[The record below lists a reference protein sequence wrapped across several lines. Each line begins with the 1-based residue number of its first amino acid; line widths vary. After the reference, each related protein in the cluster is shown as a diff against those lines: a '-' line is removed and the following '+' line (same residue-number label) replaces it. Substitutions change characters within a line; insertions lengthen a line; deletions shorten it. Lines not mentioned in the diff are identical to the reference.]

1 MVNTSLYNNLFPTSN
16 RNAKGGSKNTPKKL
30 INIFNEKKELLVAT
44 FANLIFQ
51 LGITYYVMEK
61 SKVND
66 KNIESS
72 RQKIFL
78 YFLIQILIIIIL
90 AVLPLS
96 SIIKFLLFVIF
107 SYTLGLELSIVKY
120 YTSEDIIKFA
130 LLGTV
135 SIFAIMFAIGTFLI
149 LTGINLGFKFGLVLF
164 YLLLVLILLFLLELF
179 TNAISLFHKFLA
191 LLTILLFSV
200 YIIYDTNRI
209 LQRNYYGDFITASLD
224 YYLDILNIFVKLVS
238 LDSNN

>member
-16 RNAKGGSKNTPKKL
+16 RNAKGGSKNTPKKI

-51 LGITYYVMEK
+51 LGITYFTMEK
-61 SKVND
+61 TEVND

-90 AVLPLS
+90 ALLPLS

-107 SYTLGLELSIVKY
+107 SYTFGLELSVVKY

-135 SIFAIMFAIGTFLI
+135 SIFALMFAIGTFLI

-164 YLLLVLILLFLLELF
+164 YLLLILILLRLLEIF
-179 TNAISLFHKFLA
+179 TNAMSGFHKFLA
-191 LLTILLFSV
+191 LISILLFSV
-200 YIIYDTNRI
+200 YIMFDTNVI
-209 LQRNYYGDFITASLD
+209 LQRNYYGDFITASMD
-224 YYLDILNIFVKLVS
+224 YYLDILNIFINIIS
-238 LDSNN
+238 FNNN

>member
-1 MVNTSLYNNLFPTSN
+1 MVNTSLYNNLFTTSN
-16 RNAKGGSKNTPKKL
+16 RNAKGGSKKTPKKI

-51 LGITYYVMEK
+51 LGITYFTMEK
-61 SKVND
+61 TEVND

-90 AVLPLS
+90 AILPLT

-107 SYTLGLELSIVKY
+107 SYTFGLELSVVKY

-135 SIFAIMFAIGTFLI
+135 SIFALMFAIGTFLI
-149 LTGINLGFKFGLVLF
+149 ITGINLGFQFGLVLF
-164 YLLLVLILLFLLELF
+164 YLLLILILLRLMEIF
-179 TNAISLFHKFLA
+179 TNATSGFHKFLA
-191 LLTILLFSV
+191 IITILLFSV
-200 YIIYDTNRI
+200 YIMFDTNVI
-209 LQRNYYGDFITASLD
+209 LQRHYYGDFITASMD
-224 YYLDILNIFVKLVS
+224 YYLDILNIFINIIS
-238 LDSNN
+238 FNNN